1 MYSFFQQKVKNA
13 EAMALKKKK
22 YGEQQE
28 ALSVQ
33 LQGDPSSFLRFVS
46 FFFLSHMFPNTV
58 LMSCGAAFVKSHSF

>member
-13 EAMALKKKK
+13 EAMALKKKTK
-22 YGEQQE
+22 HGEQQE

-46 FFFLSHMFPNTV
+46 FFFFITYVSKHSLDV
-58 LMSCGAAFVKSHSF
+58 LWGCFCKKP

>member
-1 MYSFFQQKVKNA
+1 MQKQW
-13 EAMALKKKK
+13 LKKKQQHGK
-22 YGEQQE
+22 QQE

-46 FFFLSHMFPNTV
+46 FFFFLSHMFPNTL